1 MHNITNKNSSAKTV
15 AGENTTENFNEH
27 AEAAPVINQSNNKE
41 TIMEETVFQS
51 SMAPQ
56 VGVNETALGIRAEGT
71 TTVSDNESTTGV
83 NSRIEAIDTSTVA
96 VLLASLGDK
105 IPKTTRKV
113 CMSYLEAKNAGLKI
127 CFFKFN
133 REVNNCH
140 IQALYKS
147 LKDSK
152 RFTRSC
158 YVVPLRPILESFKDI
173 EVYDLDGNQITLDT
187 PDIELYLAVYDG
199 QHRLTVCELHYG
211 KVDVELELN
220 EFDGRDPLSVIKDMN
235 FCSRN
240 WNGQDLRDSNVATGI
255 STNQLYKEAKTLQ
268 GRHNITSKLAEYVLT
283 FIREA
288 TKKQDL
294 IEGKDTTMYN
304 EANAKRGIGIFEA
317 CITNLN
323 GDKAAKKLELIHA
336 VVSTHSSISDKEKL
350 TFARKMKLFMG
361 TLGESECNKIKELIE
376 KRNFGDLNR
385 TIKEGYNAFCKLGHS
400 EEELTQMEA
409 ELDKRIA
416 AYIKKVDE
424 ENLKKTAKKPLKS
437 GRVCDIIN
445 HAKAVKSR
453 IDKEELENAESAA
466 KEAFKKAEEAQKR
479 VDELKAKNF
488 EPTAP
493 NNFE

>member
-1 MHNITNKNSSAKTV
+1 MSNIITNLSSVKTV
-15 AGENTTENFNEH
+15 TGENSNEISNEQ
-27 AEAAPVINQSNNKE
+27 AEMAQVINSKNYLNN
-41 TIMEETVFQS
+41 MEDIKNQS

-56 VGVNETALGIRAEGT
+56 AGANETALGSNAKGT
-71 TTVSDNESTTGV
+71 TTVSDNESTTDA
-83 NSRIEAIDTSTVA
+83 NSCIEAIDTSTVA
-96 VLLASLGDK
+96 VLLACLGDK

-133 REVNNCH
+133 REVSNSH

-147 LKDSK
+147 VKDSK

-158 YVVPLRPILESFKDI
+158 YVVPLLPILESFKDI

-211 KVDVELELN
+211 EVDVELELN
-220 EFDGRDPLSVIKDMN
+220 EFDGRNPLSVIKDMN

-240 WNGQDLRDSNVATGI
+240 WNGQDLRDSNVAAGI
-255 STNQLYKEAKTLQ
+255 STNQLYKEAKILQ
-268 GRHNITSKLAEYVLT
+268 ERYGITAKLAEYILT

-288 TKKQDL
+288 TKKKGL

-304 EANAKRGIGIFEA
+304 EANANRGRGIFEA
-317 CITNLN
+317 CITNFN
-323 GDKAAKKLELIHA
+323 GDKAAKNLETTEAI
-336 VVSTHSSISDKEKL
+336 VYTYNSISDKEKPF
-350 TFARKMKLFMG
+350 FARMMKLFMG
-361 TLGESECNKIKELIE
+361 TMDESKCNKIKELIE
-376 KRNFGDLNR
+376 KKNFGDLNK
-385 TIKEGYNAFCKLGHS
+385 TIKEDYNAFCKLGHS
-400 EEELTQMEA
+400 DEELTQMESK
-409 ELDKRIA
+409 LDERIA

-424 ENLKKTAKKPLKS
+424 ENRKKASKKPLKS
-437 GRVCDIIN
+437 GRVSDVIN
-445 HAKAVKSR
+445 QAKAVQNE
-453 IDKEELENAESAA
+453 INKENLATAELAA
-466 KEAFKKAEEAQKR
+466 KKASMKAQEAQKR

>member
-1 MHNITNKNSSAKTV
+1 MSNRTTNLSPVKTV
-15 AGENTTENFNEH
+15 AGENANKRENEQQNTAIVSNSNENK
-27 AEAAPVINQSNNKE
+27 AMNATNN
-41 TIMEETVFQS
+41 
-51 SMAPQ
+51 P
-56 VGVNETALGIRAEGT
+56 
-71 TTVSDNESTTGV
+71 TGV

-96 VLLASLGDK
+96 VLLACLGDK

-158 YVVPLRPILESFKDI
+158 YVVPLRPILENFKDI
-173 EVYDLDGNQITLDT
+173 EVYDLGGNQITLDT
-187 PDIELYLAVYDG
+187 PDIEQYLAVYDG

-240 WNGQDLRDSNVATGI
+240 WNGQDLRDSNVAAGI
-255 STNQLYKEAKTLQ
+255 STNQLYKEAKILQ
-268 GRHNITSKLAEYVLT
+268 ELYGITAKLAEYILT
-283 FIREA
+283 FTREA
-288 TKKQDL
+288 TKKKHL

-304 EANAKRGIGIFEA
+304 EANANRGRGIFKA
-317 CITNLN
+317 CITNFK
-323 GDKAAKKLELIHA
+323 GDKAAKNLETTEAI
-336 VVSTHSSISDKEKL
+336 VYTYNSISDKEKPF
-350 TFARKMKLFMG
+350 FARMMKLFMG
-361 TLGESECNKIKELIE
+361 TMDESKCNKIKELIE
-376 KRNFGDLNR
+376 KKNFGDLNK
-385 TIKEGYNAFCKLGHS
+385 TIKEDYNAFCKLGHS
-400 EEELTQMEA
+400 DEELTKMES
-409 ELDKRIA
+409 ELDERIA
-416 AYIKKVDE
+416 TYIKRVEE
-424 ENLKKTAKKPLKS
+424 ENRKKADKKPLKS
-437 GRVCDIIN
+437 GRVSDVIN
-445 HAKAVKSR
+445 HDKAVKSR
-453 IDKEELENAESAA
+453 IYKETLENAESAA
-466 KEAFKKAEEAQKR
+466 EEAFKKAQEAQKR
-479 VDELKAKNF
+479 VDELKANNF